1 MKQIWEQ
8 AWLSY
13 RELADKTEGVF
24 FSSVGTN
31 AGEIIESAPAKYT
44 EYDKMVIERAIEEVC
59 LAAEKLFGI
68 QCEQKKGTES
78 ASLQLILEEERTS
91 CEGSFA
97 VTEVSNTLTIRA
109 GRASGLLYGV
119 FYVISRVMRGERL
132 SGISCEEKPGKEFRM
147 LNHWDNPD
155 GSIERGY
162 SGNSFFFE
170 EGKLIINERTKD
182 YFRLLASV
190 GINSIVIN
198 NVNVKAECISLIAA
212 PFYESLKEL
221 TELAAGY
228 AVKIFICADFAA
240 PMVIGNLDTA
250 DPLEPAVREWWKKTV
265 QELYAH
271 VPLLGGFLVKA
282 DSEGRPGPFAYGR
295 NHADGANMLG
305 EALAPVNGIVIWRCF
320 VYNCEQDWRD
330 QTVDRARAAYDNFMP
345 MDGKFRDNVFL
356 QIKNGPIDFQTRE
369 PVHPLFGS
377 LKNTRQLLELQIA
390 QEYTGQQRHVFY
402 LVPMWKEVMD
412 FHTCCGKEN
421 DTVLEQVEGMAGV
434 SNTGDDP
441 NWTGHDLAGVNLYGY
456 GRLCWNPEL
465 SAEEIAEEWIRLALT
480 NDAEAVDTVREILM
494 TSPVAYEEYTAP
506 LGIGF
511 MVTPHTHYGPSVDG
525 YEYDRWGTYHRAN
538 HKMIGVD
545 RTTATGTGYAGLY
558 FGERKK
564 QYEDVSLCPDELLL
578 FFHRVPYTHVLHS
591 GETVIQHIYNTHFHG
606 VELVDHL
613 YELWLSLEGKVPE
626 EIFRRTK
633 ERLEHQK
640 EHSREWR
647 DQINTYFWRM
657 TMIPDEKGRKIYE

>member
-1 MKQIWEQ
+1 MKNIWEQ

-13 RELADKTEGVF
+13 PELSDKTEQEL

-31 AGEIIESAPAKYT
+31 AGE
-44 EYDKMVIERAIEEVC
+44 RIEEDKNMTGHANDMVGHAMEEIC
-59 LAAEKLFGI
+59 LAAEKLYGI
-68 QCEQKKGTES
+68 TCEKKDGTEE
-78 ASLQLILEEERTS
+78 ASLRLILEENDNLGE
-91 CEGSFA
+91 EGFT
-97 VTEVSNTLTIRA
+97 VTEAGKILTIRA
-109 GRASGLLYGV
+109 WKPAGLLYGA
-119 FYVISRVMRGERL
+119 FYVILCAARGERL
-132 SGISCEEKPGKEFRM
+132 TGIEKKEVPCKKLRM

-170 EGKLIINERTKD
+170 EGKLIINDRTKD
-182 YFRLLASV
+182 YFRLLASA
-190 GINSIVIN
+190 GINAIVIN
-198 NVNVKAECISLIAA
+198 NVNVKAECISLIAE
-212 PFYESLKEL
+212 PFYAKLKEL

-228 AVKIFICADFAA
+228 AVKVYICADFAA
-240 PMVIGNLDTA
+240 PIVLGGLETA
-250 DPLEPAVREWWKKTV
+250 DPLEPVVREWWKKTV
-265 QELYAH
+265 AALYEH

-305 EALAPVNGIVIWRCF
+305 EALEPVGGIVIWRCF

-345 MDGKFRDNVFL
+345 MDGAFRDNVLL
-356 QIKNGPIDFQTRE
+356 QIKNGPIDFQVRE

-377 LKNTRQLLELQIA
+377 LKSTRQLLELQIA
-390 QEYTGQQRHVFY
+390 QEYTGQQRHVFF
-402 LVPMWKEVMD
+402 LVPMWKEIMD
-412 FHTCCGKEN
+412 FHTCAGKDF
-421 DTVLEQVEGMAGV
+421 DTVKECVEGMAGV

-441 NWTGHDLAGVNLYGY
+441 NWTGHDLAGANLYGY
-456 GRLCWNPEL
+456 GRLCWNPSL
-465 SAEEIAEEWIRLALT
+465 SAEQIAEEWIRLALT
-480 NDAEAVDTVREILM
+480 RETEAVGAVKEILM

-506 LGIGF
+506 LGVGF
-511 MVTPHTHYGPSVDG
+511 MVTPHDHYGPSVDG

-538 HKMIGVD
+538 HEKIGID

-558 FGERKK
+558 FGENKEK
-564 QYEDVSLCPDELLL
+564 YEDVSLCPDELLL
-578 FFHRVPYTHVLHS
+578 FFHRVPYSHVLHS
-591 GETVIQHIYNTHFHG
+591 GETVLQHIYNTHFHG

-613 YELWLSLEGKVPE
+613 YELWLSVENKVPE
-626 EIFRRTK
+626 EIFKRTK

-640 EHSREWR
+640 MHSREWR

-657 TMIPDEKGRKIYE
+657 TMIPDEGGRKIYE